1 MIGWRSFLSHFSW
14 VYVGWR
20 SQGFLNQQLWTIKQG
35 MSVSICDVKSLK
47 FFEGSVTSDQW
58 SVVNF
63 CSMELIYCYNADI
76 HDNNFFSTVLISG
89 ADFKELWCHLCGRNN
104 RRNCLSCLP
113 PCDSLWTTGMWHVK
127 GTNGDTFSKVNFYFT
142 IQVSEEMSC
151 LHAEL
156 TVIGIICPFTISVH
170 HHPHD

>member
-76 HDNNFFSTVLISG
+76 HDNNYFQLSLFQVLILRNYG
-89 ADFKELWCHLCGRNN
+89 AICVGETIEETAYLAYLLVTACEQQVCGMSRELMVIPFPKLTFTLQFKSVKRWVVCMQ
-104 RRNCLSCLP
+104 
-113 PCDSLWTTGMWHVK
+113 SL
-127 GTNGDTFSKVNFYFT
+127 
-142 IQVSEEMSC
+142 
-151 LHAEL
+151 L
-156 TVIGIICPFTISVH
+156 
-170 HHPHD
+170 